1 MALRDRFYNSDFH
14 RVFHFKTEEG
24 KGRSAI
30 LINSLLAN
38 IANAVITGGLYTA
51 FLAENG
57 IDIVRVGIISF
68 IPYIAWAL
76 SVFSPMLLAKVRR
89 RQRMLFCVD
98 LVYYTSL
105 IVATTVMP
113 LFVKDPT
120 AKTIWF
126 AVFTFIPHAINA
138 LLGTGYT
145 SWMLR
150 FIPEGRDVNVFTSY
164 NNMVALVCGNATAL
178 IASGVATVLTA
189 GENSYWFLFWIRI
202 ASAVTFLIG
211 SAVLYLTPKDIPTPP
226 PEKVPTPLQV
236 LTVPVRYRPFLLTA
250 LITVFWGF
258 CTCLNANTY
267 TYYLLETVKVPIL
280 YTYAGAVTSVLGG
293 LVLSGIFRKM
303 ADAISPYRMVAC
315 FAAVYGLLEIISIFV
330 APGRVGLYLLGAVL
344 SGMVGVGFSMG
355 YNSLFYLNLPE
366 DGNKD
371 LFAIFWNMVSN
382 VSCFV
387 GAAFG
392 TWVLSLFEKHG
403 TYQIFGSAV
412 YGSQLICCIKMVLF
426 FAVAFFV
433 AKITPELK
441 RTSLSER

>member
-1 MALRDRFYNSDFH
+1 MPGIRYLPKFRDTDFYRLYNLKDEKI
-14 RVFHFKTEEG
+14 R
-24 KGRSAI
+24 GRAMI
-30 LINSLLAN
+30 LAN
-38 IANAVITGGLYTA
+38 VLCYSIGNIFVSGTFQTA
-51 FLAENG
+51 FLAANG

-150 FIPEGRDVNVFTSY
+150 FVPEGRDVNVFTAY

-178 IASGVATVLTA
+178 IASGVATVLAA

-211 SAVLYLTPKDIPTPP
+211 SAILYLTPKEIPTPP

-236 LTVPVRYRPFLLTA
+236 LTVPVRYRPSCLRRLSPCSG
-250 LITVFWGF
+250 VF
-258 CTCLNANTY
+258 
-267 TYYLLETVKVPIL
+267 
-280 YTYAGAVTSVLGG
+280 
-293 LVLSGIFRKM
+293 
-303 ADAISPYRMVAC
+303 
-315 FAAVYGLLEIISIFV
+315 
-330 APGRVGLYLLGAVL
+330 APV
-344 SGMVGVGFSMG
+344 
-355 YNSLFYLNLPE
+355 
-366 DGNKD
+366 
-371 LFAIFWNMVSN
+371 
-382 VSCFV
+382 
-387 GAAFG
+387 
-392 TWVLSLFEKHG
+392 
-403 TYQIFGSAV
+403 
-412 YGSQLICCIKMVLF
+412 
-426 FAVAFFV
+426 
-433 AKITPELK
+433 
-441 RTSLSER
+441 